1 MAKTKQ
7 QIRVLLADDHAIFRD
22 GLRKLLDADD
32 DITIVGEAQ
41 NGAECIKLLAKLK
54 PDILLLDLRMPD
66 KDGLA
71 VLEEVNFDTLPTRVV
86 VLTAAEDDRD
96 VVRAMRLGARGV
108 VLKQSA
114 TELLVK
120 SIHRVHAGEIWLD
133 NRMTAEVMKAVS
145 KSAESGPREAAAQR
159 QRKRNCA
166 ACRAGIPQQGN
177 RRKTFHLR
185 TNRQE
190 SSPQYFRQA
199 RCLRSPRTRAVRHP
213 PPIDRPVVVFHFAP
227 GRRASCSFPQ
237 REPREEAGEHH
248 PLFF

>member
-1 MAKTKQ
+1 MAKTTKP

-22 GLRKLLDADD
+22 GLRKLLDSDE

-114 TELLVK
+114 TDLLVK

-133 NRMTAEVMKAVS
+133 NRMTAEVMKAFS
-145 KSAESGPREAAAQR
+145 KSSESGPRREKPLLSDREKEIVQLVAQGFRNKEIGEKLFISEQKLFADFLVAEALRDELNNFFFAVAEER
-159 QRKRNCA
+159 LFAKKKLFSSSRKA
-166 ACRAGIPQQGN
+166 SAT
-177 RRKTFHLR
+177 RKSAK
-185 TNRQE
+185 N
-190 SSPQYFRQA
+190 
-199 RCLRSPRTRAVRHP
+199 
-213 PPIDRPVVVFHFAP
+213 
-227 GRRASCSFPQ
+227 
-237 REPREEAGEHH
+237 
-248 PLFF
+248 FF